1 MALWAARG
9 SALLLL
15 LLLLLLKSRS
25 RERLFLPHNG
35 FKECETVVFHLIQTL
50 MLILLLLLLLLTIL
64 PTLLIKTRMQD
75 NVTTSKML
83 RVSRNRMLFPTR
95 FRLRLILSPLVAME
109 VMRLWQRWLTMML
122 LLLLPPITMPPV
134 ST

>member
-9 SALLLL
+9 SAL

-50 MLILLLLLLLLTIL
+50 MLILLLLLLLTIL